1 MRNGPKRTGK
11 IHEVEKKHFTWS
23 QISDFR
29 FRFQDGPATGN
40 TLALSVEY
48 QSIIQ
53 IASMAQ
59 SRLGMHSKNRKDGG
73 LHDASRGMTSA
84 D

>member
-1 MRNGPKRTGK
+1 MAQKGQ
-11 IHEVEKKHFTWS
+11 EKFMKSRKSISPGS